1 MAKYT
6 RIEIWRICIFWF
18 LVAGIAFLIL
28 SSILAVAKEKEEA
41 YIAVFAIGVILLVPA
56 AVLWLIVKVR
66 QRNRKIVS
74 Q

>member
-18 LVAGIAFLIL
+18 LVGGIIFLIL
-28 SSILAVAKEKEEA
+28 ASVLAVAGVDRNA